1 MSEKKTSLKVPE
13 AFLPL
18 LEDVRLLKSDGQ
30 NPNKMTDKM
39 KDQLWHS
46 LLEFGWTDPILTDMD
61 GVFCDGEQRAT
72 VCRAHSEFFVPVLR
86 LTMTDAERRYGR
98 QGFNKLRGQ
107 HNKLLDEAEWKRII
121 DGGERDNLWRLLNAV
136 GEKLP
141 DELNNDSPK
150 EGGSN
155 MIPESY
161 ELIIEC
167 KDEADQK
174 AKFDRFSGEGL
185 KVRILN
191 L

>member
-1 MSEKKTSLKVPE
+1 MMTEKKTSLNVPE

-39 KDQLWHS
+39 KAELWRS
-46 LLEFGWTDPILTDMD
+46 LEDFGWTDPIIIDKA
-61 GVFCDGEQRAT
+61 GVFCDGEQRAS
-72 VCRAHSEFFVPVLR
+72 VCIAHNEFFVPVLK
-86 LTMTDAERRYGR
+86 LTMTDAQRRIGR
-98 QGFNKLRGQ
+98 QRYNKLRGK
-107 HNKLLDEAEWKRII
+107 HNKILDQEEWKRLI
-121 DGGERDNLWRLLNAV
+121 DAGEKKCLVVLLEAV

-141 DELNNDSPK
+141 LEIDEHL
-150 EGGSN
+150 GSN
-155 MIPESY
+155 MVPESY

-174 AKFDRFSGEGL
+174 EKFERFTAMGL

>member
-1 MSEKKTSLKVPE
+1 VVSEKKTSLKVPE

-30 NPNKMTDKM
+30 NPNKMTDKL
-39 KDQLWHS
+39 KDELWFS
-46 LLEFGWTDPILTDMD
+46 LLEYGWTDPILTDQA
-61 GVFCDGEQRAT
+61 GLLCDGEQRVT
-72 VCRAHSEFFVPVLR
+72 VCGAHNEFFAPVLR
-86 LTMTDAERRYGR
+86 LDMTDAERREAR
-98 QGFNKLRGQ
+98 QGFNKLRGK
-107 HNKLLDEAEWKRII
+107 HNKLLDQAEW
-121 DGGERDNLWRLLNAV
+121 ERLLASTQRENLKRLLDAV

-141 DELNNDSPK
+141 EYFDDSAR

-167 KDEADQK
+167 NDEADQK
-174 AKFDRFSGEGL
+174 AKFAHFTSEGL